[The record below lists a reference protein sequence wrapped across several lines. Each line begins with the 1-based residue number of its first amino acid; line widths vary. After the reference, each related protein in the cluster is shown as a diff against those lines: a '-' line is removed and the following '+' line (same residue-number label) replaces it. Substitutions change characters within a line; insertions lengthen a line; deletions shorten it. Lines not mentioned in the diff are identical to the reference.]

1 MRNTLWIAVIT
12 LGFAVT
18 ACKED
23 KGVDLDI
30 EDQRD
35 RVNTQRADYPRDK
48 DVDVD
53 VNVDKDTDDDWA
65 RAKADM
71 RARID
76 RIDARLDELAARTD
90 EESKQAAERLRAR
103 RDQMAADLERT
114 EDSAQ
119 GNWEEFK
126 ASVKRGVDE
135 IEAELD
141 AAFD

>member
-1 MRNTLWIAVIT
+1 MRNTLWIAVIS
-12 LGFAVT
+12 LGIAAT

-23 KGVDLDI
+23 QGVDLDF
-30 EDQRD
+30 ENQRD
-35 RVNTQRADYPRDK
+35 RVNTQRADYQRDK
-48 DVDVD
+48 DVDV
-53 VNVDKDTDDDWA
+53 NVDQDTEDDWA
-65 RAKADM
+65 QAKADL
-71 RARID
+71 RARIEK
-76 RIDARLDELAARTD
+76 IDARLDELAARTD
-90 EESKQAAERLRAR
+90 EESRQAAERLRAR

-126 ASVKRGVDE
+126 AGVKRGIDE